1 MTNLNKRPVGLNFN
15 ATNKGGGILDESS
28 GVVNWNDV
36 TYSWVFPMWKQLTN
50 NTWFAEEVNMSDDV
64 KQWSSLEPHEQDTF
78 KKIIGLLAS
87 LDSIQA
93 DYCGEVSSFIG
104 NAHVSS
110 VMAVINFQ
118 EIIHNQSYSKVLS
131 ALVDKQEQD
140 KIFDMW
146 KTDEVIK
153 KHNEFIFS
161 TYREF
166 DQNRSIINFAKSI
179 VKDVVLEGIRFYVAF
194 AFFYDLARQGKM
206 TKTNEMINFINR

>member
-1 MTNLNKRPVGLNFN
+1 MTNLNKRPVGLNFT
-15 ATNKGGGILDESS
+15 ATNKGGGILEPSS

-64 KQWSSLEPHEQDTF
+64 KQWSSLELHEQDTF